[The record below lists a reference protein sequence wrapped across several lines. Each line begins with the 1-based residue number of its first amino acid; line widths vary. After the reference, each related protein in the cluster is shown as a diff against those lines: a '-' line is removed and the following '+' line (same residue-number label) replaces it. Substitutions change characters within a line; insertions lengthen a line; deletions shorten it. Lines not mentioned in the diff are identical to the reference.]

1 MEEEFVKE
9 MTLKKKKI
17 KIVIRQRMKMKR
29 RTSIRLMGER
39 DASFNNMIL
48 KLLRNKNKDGVDG
61 HRKNEK

>member
-1 MEEEFVKE
+1 
-9 MTLKKKKI
+9 
-17 KIVIRQRMKMKR
+17 MKMKR